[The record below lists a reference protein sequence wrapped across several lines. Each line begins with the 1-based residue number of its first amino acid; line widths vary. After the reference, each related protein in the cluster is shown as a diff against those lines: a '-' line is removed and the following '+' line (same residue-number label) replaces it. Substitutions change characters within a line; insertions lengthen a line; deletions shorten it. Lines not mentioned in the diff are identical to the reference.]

1 MSNEI
6 AAIIEKIENKISDK
20 KAKIATETDA
30 AAVAVLYVKIAAY
43 EEILEDISEVEPK
56 GVTMTIK
63 YNVIDQ
69 YNFENV
75 VPDAN
80 SDNIV
85 ERVVSAIYQEIRT
98 AEYANLSVTGNGS
111 LMVDN
116 YKVSSPDHKIKVVV
130 KSHDGNTLGR
140 VQQTFKNADS
150 ITTEDIRRLIRT
162 AVKRHENKCRMLV
175 SAA

>member
-1 MSNEI
+1 
-6 AAIIEKIENKISDK
+6 
-20 KAKIATETDA
+20 
-30 AAVAVLYVKIAAY
+30 
-43 EEILEDISEVEPK
+43 
-56 GVTMTIK
+56 MTIK

-116 YKVSSPDHKIKVVV
+116 YKESIAVYLVSSPDHKIKVVV

-162 AVKRHENKCRMLV
+162 AVKRHENK
-175 SAA
+175 

>member
-1 MSNEI
+1 
-6 AAIIEKIENKISDK
+6 
-20 KAKIATETDA
+20 
-30 AAVAVLYVKIAAY
+30 
-43 EEILEDISEVEPK
+43 
-56 GVTMTIK
+56 MTIK

-80 SDNIV
+80 SDNLV
-85 ERVVSAIYQEIRT
+85 ERVVSAIYQEIRL
-98 AEYANLSVTGNGS
+98 AEYANLSIAANGN
-111 LMVDN
+111 LLVDN
-116 YKVSSPDHKIKVVV
+116 YKESIAVYLILASDHKMKVVV
-130 KSHDGNTLGR
+130 KSHDRNTLGR

-162 AVKRHENKCRMLV
+162 VVKRHENKCRMLV